1 MGYGLCTGF
10 SFWTSKIVIMFPG
23 IVRLFGTFWMFL
35 DCSVCFLEL
44 NWMFPGVLLIFFWRC
59 TGCFLEMYR
68 ISPGVELMSA
78 ETLKHSFAGVK
89 LDCSKA

>member
-1 MGYGLCTGF
+1 MGYVVCTGF
-10 SFWTSKIVIMFPG
+10 SFWTSRIVIMFP
-23 IVRLFGTFWMFL
+23 GTFWMFL

-44 NWMFPGVLLIFFWRC
+44 NWMFPGVLLNFFWRC